1 MPLNEDRLQA
11 VVAELLSRPGHEKV
25 RSLIYD
31 LLVHGLGA
39 ASGQVLFE
47 KQIREVRGRADALL
61 GRTVFEFKR
70 DLRVE
75 QSDAESQLTRYI
87 RQRQEDTRQ
96 HYIGI
101 ATDGS
106 VFIAYELRDKNLVEL
121 ARYTPSIENSA
132 TLLAWLDTAV
142 ALQPEIS
149 PEPDA
154 VRKELGRESLA
165 YFVAHTELARQWQ
178 AVKATPDVDL
188 KRTLWADLLQMVY
201 GESVDADDL
210 FFQHTYLTV
219 VAKTMATR
227 ALGIPLPQPADLLSG
242 KAFRDASIT
251 GAVES
256 DFFDWILDAP
266 AGDALVSRIA
276 AQAGRFRLQ
285 DVQQDVLKELYES
298 LIDPTQRHQ
307 LGEYYTPDWLA
318 DLMVREVVTDP
329 LAQRVLDPS
338 CGSGTFLFHS
348 VRHFLEAADKN
359 GKDNAAALAECTR
372 KVLGVDI
379 HPVAA
384 LIARVTYLLALGPE
398 RLIGDRGS
406 LAIPV
411 YLGDS
416 LQWNTEGFIAGRDVV
431 IRVPDGP
438 QLHFPT
444 DVVADLGSFEQ
455 VVQMMLNS
463 SEQDSPATAFR
474 AWLQRE
480 KIAGEWEQ
488 NTLMAT
494 YQHLCD
500 LRAAGRD
507 HIWGYVVRN
516 QARPVWLSSVQ
527 QRANIIIGNPP
538 WLAYRHMS
546 GAMQVRF
553 REECQ
558 RRGIWIG
565 GRFATQ
571 QDLSAYFF
579 ARCVELYAK
588 RGAAI
593 AFVLPYAMLHR
604 KQYEGFRTGRFG
616 SGLQEQSAGQ
626 VKYQQAWTFDESVKP
641 LFPLPSCV
649 LIGRVG
655 TEGTLPSQITAYT
668 GQLPRRDA
676 TPAQAAQFLSHTSA
690 PWPIGG
696 QLTGGSAYRE
706 KFRNGATLFPRMLC
720 IVEEIASVGI
730 LGTATEAPNVQSR
743 RTSQED
749 PHWKQQPSLQGQ
761 VEREFLRP
769 VYLGSCLAPFRLL
782 TPASGVIPW
791 ESETSRL
798 LDSAAAQQGGYP
810 HLGAWL
816 AKAEHLW
823 DTHGTGSMRF
833 GKQIDYYGKLRAQ
846 FPTTSLRLVYA
857 KAGKKPAAAIVD
869 DATAVIDHKLYWA
882 SLGKHEALYLLAILN
897 SETVRSRISH
907 MQSRGQGGA
916 RDFDKLMFELLV
928 PLFNAK
934 DSLHQQLA
942 AAAQRA
948 VSVAAA
954 VPLNEDMYFTTARKH
969 IRAALQDDG
978 IAQEIEELV
987 KRLLDSPASGSRQVP
1002 RDNS

>member
-1 MPLNEDRLQA
+1 MSLHEDRLQDI
-11 VVAELLSRPGHEKV
+11 VAELLSRPGHEKV
-25 RSLIYD
+25 RSLVYD

-61 GRTVFEFKR
+61 GRTILEFKR
-70 DLRVE
+70 NLRVE
-75 QSDAESQLTRYI
+75 LRDAEEQLARYI
-87 RQRQEDTRQ
+87 GQRQRETGE

-101 ATDGS
+101 ATDGAE
-106 VFIAYELRDKNLVEL
+106 FITYELRDDSLAEL
-121 ARYTPSIENSA
+121 ARYTPAIDDPG
-132 TLLAWLDTAV
+132 TFLAWLDTAV
-142 ALQPEIS
+142 AIQPEIP
-149 PEPDA
+149 PEPEA

-165 YFVAHTELARQWQ
+165 YHVARTSLAQLWQ
-178 AVKATPDVDL
+178 EVKTTPDVEL

-298 LIDPTQRHQ
+298 LIDPAQRHQ

-318 DLMVREVVTDP
+318 DLMVREVVTEP
-329 LAQRVLDPS
+329 LEQRVLDPS
-338 CGSGTFLFHS
+338 CGSGTFLFHA
-348 VRHFLEAADKN
+348 VRHFLEAAGLN
-359 GKDNAAALAECTR
+359 GYDNAAALAECTR

-444 DVVADLGSFEQ
+444 EVVADLGSFEQ
-455 VVQMMLNS
+455 VVQMMLSS

-480 KIAGEWEQ
+480 EVGGEWEQ
-488 NTLMAT
+488 DTLMAT

-527 QRANIIIGNPP
+527 QRADIIFGNPP

-546 GAMQVRF
+546 GAMQDRF

-558 RRGIWIG
+558 RRGIWVG

-588 RGAAI
+588 RGAVI

-626 VKYQQAWTFDESVKP
+626 VKFRQAWTFDESVKP
-641 LFPLPSCV
+641 LFPVPSCV

-655 TEGTLPSQITAYT
+655 TEGALPSLVTAYT

-676 TPAQAAQFLSHTSA
+676 TPAQAAQYLSHTSA

-720 IVEEIASVGI
+720 IVEEASSVGV
-730 LGTATEAPNVQSR
+730 LGSAADAPIVRSR
-743 RTSQED
+743 RTRQEK
-749 PHWKQQPSLQGQ
+749 PPWKSLPSLQQ
-761 VEREFLRP
+761 QMEKQFVRP
-769 VYLGSCLAPFRLL
+769 VYLGESVAPYRLL
-782 TPASGVIPW
+782 QPVDGIIPW
-791 ESETSRL
+791 DTDDKRL
-798 LDSAAAQQGGYP
+798 LDAQAAQQAGYP

-816 AKAEHLW
+816 TEAERLW
-823 DTHGTGSMRF
+823 DTHGAGRMTFSEQLDYF
-833 GKQIDYYGKLRAQ
+833 GKLSAQ
-846 FPTTSLRLVYA
+846 FPAPSVRVICAASGTL
-857 KAGKKPAAAIVD
+857 PAAAVLSD
-869 DATAVIDHKLYWA
+869 NEAVLEHALYWA
-882 SLGKHEALYLLAILN
+882 AAGKREACYVTAILN
-897 SETVRSRISH
+897 SDAARSRVAS
-907 MQSRGQGGA
+907 MQARGQWGA
-916 RDFDKLMFELLV
+916 RHFDKLMFELPI
-928 PLFNAK
+928 PLFNVN
-934 DSLHQQLA
+934 DPLHRELA
-942 AAAQRA
+942 TAAQRA
-948 VSVAAA
+948 ATVASA
-954 VPLNEDMYFTTARKH
+954 VPLKEGMYFVTARKH
-969 IRAALQDDG
+969 IRAALQDNG

-987 KRLLDSPASGSRQVP
+987 TRLLAES
-1002 RDNS
+1002 